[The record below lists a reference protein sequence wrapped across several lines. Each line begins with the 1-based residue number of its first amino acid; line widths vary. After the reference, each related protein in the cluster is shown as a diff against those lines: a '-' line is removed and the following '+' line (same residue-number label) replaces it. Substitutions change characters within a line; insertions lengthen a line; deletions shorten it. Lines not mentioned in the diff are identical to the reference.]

1 MAYPAQAAHCLL
13 AIDSGYIQRLQTL
26 KDTFSLFSDRLFSGF
41 LPLFES
47 LRSNSE
53 CFHYCCSIR
62 FESPLV
68 LGLDRS
74 RSVPVSVCF

>member
-1 MAYPAQAAHCLL
+1 MAYPALAVHCLL
-13 AIDSGYIQRLQTL
+13 VIDSGYVQGLQTL
-26 KDTFSLFSDRLFSGF
+26 KDMFSLLSDRLFSGL

-53 CFHYCCSIR
+53 FFHYCCFIR

-74 RSVPVSVCF
+74 R